1 MTAGFTIGYINFT
14 IFLLLFTG
22 IIMLRLDVKVYQ
34 SVNLMKENKA
44 ARILG
49 WLNLILG
56 VVVFMG
62 HWFYNSFLMW

>member
-22 IIMLRLDVKVYQ
+22 IIMLCLDMKVYQ
-34 SVNLMKENKA
+34 RGNMMKENKA

-49 WLNLILG
+49 WLNVIFG
-56 VVVFMG
+56 VMVFVG
-62 HWFYNSFLMW
+62 QWFYNSFMMW